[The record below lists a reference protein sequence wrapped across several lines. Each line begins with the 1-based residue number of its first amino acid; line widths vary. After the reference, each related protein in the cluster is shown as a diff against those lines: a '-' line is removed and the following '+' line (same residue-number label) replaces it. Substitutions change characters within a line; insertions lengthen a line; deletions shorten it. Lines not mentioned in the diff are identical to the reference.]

1 MNELITLEAKKKQL
15 GYEIRQQQR
24 NEHTRLYS
32 SHKAMF
38 RLMDIAVV
46 LIILMNFGAVALTN
60 LMVVKQT
67 PEIVEHLREANVVQ
81 AKMNNYVEHLR
92 EANVVQAKM
101 NNYEVHPEATKTM
114 LAFVKQALIWT
125 FILFVYIYY
134 RSRIWNEFQL
144 GLMLS
149 CVCFYF
155 IICGSDFFNDFGF
168 FIGKLMFGGNI

>member
-15 GYEIRQQQR
+15 GYEIRQEQR
-24 NEHTRLYS
+24 NEHTRLYL

-46 LIILMNFGAVALTN
+46 LIIFMNFGAVALTN

-81 AKMNNYVEHLR
+81 AKMNNY
-92 EANVVQAKM
+92 
-101 NNYEVHPEATKTM
+101 EVHPEATRTM

-125 FILFVYIYY
+125 FILFCYIYY

-168 FIGKLMFGGNI
+168 FIGKAIFGGNI